1 MLLRFIGTDG
11 SMGLKKGQVY
21 IVRIS
26 TTLEHIIVKWTGVDS
41 CGSCP
46 YSSPQTFAA
55 NWE

>member
-1 MLLRFIGTDG
+1 MLLRFIGADG

-21 IVRIS
+21 IVKIS
-26 TTLEHIIVKWTGVDS
+26 TTLEHIIVKWTGVGS